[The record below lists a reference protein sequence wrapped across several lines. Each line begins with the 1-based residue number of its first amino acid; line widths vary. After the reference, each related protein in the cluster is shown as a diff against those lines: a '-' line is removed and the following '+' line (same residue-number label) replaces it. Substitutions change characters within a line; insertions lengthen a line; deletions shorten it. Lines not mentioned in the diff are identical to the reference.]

1 MKNKEDSNYDFIA
14 SFYDIIIGPFLKH
27 IRKQVVEITHVE
39 EHDSVLE
46 VASGTGEQA
55 IIFTR
60 RGTTV
65 TGLEISNAMLKIAR
79 QKIIDWVRQFDYDFL
94 ECFVKCPKCKGTG
107 IPLSDH
113 EALRLAVKGMEPVI
127 NNLKWSSE

>member
-27 IRKQVVEITHVE
+27 IRKQVVEITHLE

-55 IIFTR
+55 VIFTR

-65 TGLEISNAMLKIAR
+65 TGLDISDAMLKIAR
-79 QKIIDWVRQFDYDFL
+79 HLIGPSNTGGTYCRRPSMVTLSAKTVRTRRGDTGRRGEPHFPGAIGSLIRL
-94 ECFVKCPKCKGTG
+94 EQ
-107 IPLSDH
+107 
-113 EALRLAVKGMEPVI
+113 
-127 NNLKWSSE
+127 